1 MVHILSRSQNFS
13 SDIYFEF
20 QCALQNT
27 LEQKIFFARKF
38 EAVVNNGVVNWLDE
52 RLNSP
57 YPAGMCYLP
66 SHQNNSYYSF
76 PQKKT
81 VVKVIGHD

>member
-1 MVHILSRSQNFS
+1 MVHILSRSQDFS

-57 YPAGMCYLP
+57 YPAGMFYLP
-66 SHQNNSYYSF
+66 LHLNNSYYSF

-81 VVKVIGHD
+81 DSESDRT